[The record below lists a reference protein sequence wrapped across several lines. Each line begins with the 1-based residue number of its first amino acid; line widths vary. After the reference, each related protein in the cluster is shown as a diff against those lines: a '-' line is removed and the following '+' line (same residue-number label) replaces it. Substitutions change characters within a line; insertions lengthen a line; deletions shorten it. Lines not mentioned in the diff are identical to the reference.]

1 MQAISLAKPG
11 GLEAINVRDIESPP
25 APGAGEIAVSIKA
38 SSLNYHDLLVA
49 LGLLETE
56 DQRVLMS
63 DGAGV
68 VSAVGQDVTEFSV
81 GDHVVSTFF
90 PQWLSGEAVPDAGS
104 FALTPG
110 DGVDGMAAKEVVR
123 SADAFTLA
131 PKNWSHAE
139 SATITTAGVTAWRAL
154 ITDGKLKA
162 GDTVLTQGTG
172 GVSLA
177 ALQIA
182 KMMGAKVIITSS
194 SDEKLEK
201 AKALGADVTINYKTH
216 ESWSDEV
223 LKATGGAGVDH
234 IIELGGPDTLGQS
247 INAIRVGGHISI
259 IGVLTGFDANLP
271 VLALLGKQAR
281 LQGLI
286 VGSKQDQK
294 DYVKALE
301 SNDVSPVIDKT
312 FSYTDTADA
321 FKYQQSGKHFGKICL
336 TWDE

>member
-1 MQAISLAKPG
+1 MQAICLAKPG
-11 GLEAINVRDIESPP
+11 GFEAINVCEIDSPSRPES
-25 APGAGEIAVSIKA
+25 GEIAVSIKA

-63 DGAGV
+63 DGAGIV
-68 VSAVGQDVTEFSV
+68 TAVGKGVTEFSV

-90 PQWLSGEAVPDAGS
+90 PQWLSGSAVPTAGS

-110 DGVDGMAAKEVVR
+110 DGVDGMAAQEVVR
-123 SADAFTLA
+123 SVDAFTHA
-131 PKNWSHAE
+131 PKNWTHAE
-139 SATITTAGVTAWRAL
+139 SATITTAGLTAWRAL
-154 ITDGKLKA
+154 VVDGKLKA

-182 KMMGAKVIITSS
+182 KMMGARVIITSS

-201 AKALGADVTINYKTH
+201 AKGLGADITINYNTH
-216 ESWSDEV
+216 KAWGDEV
-223 LKATGGAGVDH
+223 LKATHGRGVDH
-234 IIELGGPDTLGQS
+234 VIELGGPDTLVQS
-247 INAIRVGGHISI
+247 INAVRVGGHISI
-259 IGVLTGFDANLP
+259 IGVLTGFEASLP
-271 VLALLGKQAR
+271 VLALLGKQVR

-286 VGSKQDQK
+286 VGSKQDQR

-301 SNDVSPVIDKT
+301 HCGVKPVIDKT
-312 FSYTDTADA
+312 FRYADTADA
-321 FKYQQSGKHFGKICL
+321 FMYQQSGRHFGKICL
-336 TWDE
+336 TWD